1 VIFVRSS
8 RATTF
13 AIFALACVAFTFAL
27 APGFARRADADDRVF
42 AIGVDQPLSGID
54 GTDGVPSR
62 NAVLLAIEQE
72 NARRFPGGFHAILED
87 LDDSVQGKHDPAQGA
102 LNFKTLVAD
111 DRVLAEIGPL
121 NSNVAKAQI
130 PISNATS
137 LAMISN
143 GATAIELTQGAAART
158 LRTSAPD
165 RVAFFRVCASDDR
178 QGGLVARFAI
188 DHGWKTVYVVDDNE
202 SYGRGV
208 ADVFAASYVRDGGT
222 LIGREH
228 ILPFQFDFKP
238 LLTKVAA
245 MHPQAVFFGGITST
259 GGGILRK
266 EMGDV
271 GMANVPYLG
280 GDGLDSP
287 QFINLAGSAAN
298 GTYYTIGAPE
308 FRKLPG
314 AQPFRAAFRARFH
327 SDPDAYATDAYAGA
341 KIALEAIRGRLAADP
356 RALPSR
362 EDVREA
368 IAATHDVVTPLG
380 RIRFDPSGDIEKPTL
395 SVYRIVHGATEFVL
409 QTTAR

>member
-1 VIFVRSS
+1 VTVGRSARAIALAFALLALGVRSVEP
-8 RATTF
+8 AK
-13 AIFALACVAFTFAL
+13 
-27 APGFARRADADDRVF
+27 ADDRTF

-54 GTDGVPSR
+54 GADGVPSR
-62 NAVLLAIEQE
+62 NAVLLAIEEE
-72 NARRFPGGFHAILED
+72 NARGFPGGFHAILED
-87 LDDSVQGKHDPAQGA
+87 LDDSIQGKHDPAQGA

-111 DRVLAEIGPL
+111 PRVLAEIGPL

-143 GATAIELTQGAAART
+143 GATAIELTQGPAART
-158 LRTSAPD
+158 LRNSAPD
-165 RVAFFRVCASDDR
+165 RISFFRVCASDDR
-178 QGGLVARFAI
+178 QGGLVARFAV
-188 DHGWKTVYVVDDNE
+188 DHGWRTAYVVDDNE

-208 ADVFAASYVRDGGT
+208 ADVFAASYVRDGGS

-245 MHPQAVFFGGITST
+245 LHPQAVFFGGITST

-271 GMANVPYLG
+271 GMANIPYLG

-287 QFINLAGSAAN
+287 QFINLAGNAAN

-314 AQPFRAAFRARFH
+314 ARPFRNAFRARFQ

-341 KIALEAIRGRLAADP
+341 RIALEAIRARLAADP

-362 EDVREA
+362 EDVRAA

-380 RIRFDPSGDIEKPTL
+380 RIRFDPSGDIRRPTL

-409 QTTAR
+409 QTTAP